1 MVYLRIFSAVKM
13 LSSMRM
19 EDDEDLYSG
28 YGAHSPYDSQY
39 QDEILQKMLLSTGH
53 GQRQTMAMRL
63 GTGVG
68 LMLFQI
74 YN

>member
-1 MVYLRIFSAVKM
+1 MKM

-19 EDDEDLYSG
+19 EDEEDLYSG
-28 YGAHSPYDSQY
+28 YGAQSPYDSQY

-63 GTGVG
+63 GTGVR
-68 LMLFQI
+68 
-74 YN
+74 